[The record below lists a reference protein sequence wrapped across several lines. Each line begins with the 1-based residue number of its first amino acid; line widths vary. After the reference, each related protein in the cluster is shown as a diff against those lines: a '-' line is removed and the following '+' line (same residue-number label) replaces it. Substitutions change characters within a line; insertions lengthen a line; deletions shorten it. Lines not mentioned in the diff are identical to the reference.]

1 MLSFCICVFL
11 WWKKFQKRR
20 VYFFK
25 RRICKFTYICIHLL
39 LLYTLLVLYYFFITL
54 VPKKTC
60 VNFYPPPPIVPLLLV
75 FGEISKPP
83 DYSVLESNNLK
94 IELMQWQPHMVRG
107 SSFDKNKNISLPKK
121 RILEKKIKRFE
132 VWINFQRICS
142 KSWRVASNACRK
154 KTSLLYLVETAHC
167 LKYWHLT

>member
-1 MLSFCICVFL
+1 M
-11 WWKKFQKRR
+11 
-20 VYFFK
+20 
-25 RRICKFTYICIHLL
+25 YIFAFIIYLVSIIL
-39 LLYTLLVLYYFFITL
+39 LLYYIGT
-54 VPKKTC
+54 KKKLC
-60 VNFYPPPPIVPLLLV
+60 HFLPRPPPLNCSNLPLLLV

-132 VWINFQRICS
+132 V
-142 KSWRVASNACRK
+142 
-154 KTSLLYLVETAHC
+154 
-167 LKYWHLT
+167 